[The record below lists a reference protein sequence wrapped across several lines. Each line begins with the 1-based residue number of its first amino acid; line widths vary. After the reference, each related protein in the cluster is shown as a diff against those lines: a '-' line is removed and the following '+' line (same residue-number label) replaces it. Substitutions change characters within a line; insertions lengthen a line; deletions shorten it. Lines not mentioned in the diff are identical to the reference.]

1 MKSCRLPCLVL
12 ALLLGACLGNSAWLS
27 ARCGQWREGLD
38 HIDRCARAE
47 DWEEAA
53 GALEDLY
60 GDWLQVQTWLHITMK
75 HEELDEAE
83 ALFCRALVLA
93 EEEDSVEFRAHVAEL
108 TAALQVLCEMQQTR
122 VENVL

>member
-75 HEELDEAE
+75 HEELDAAE
-83 ALFCRALVLA
+83 VLFRRAMVLA
-93 EEEDSVEFRAHVAEL
+93 EEEDNVEFRAHIADLRSQLTLLEEL
-108 TAALQVLCEMQQTR
+108 EQLRL
-122 VENVL
+122 ENVL